1 MVGQGDGVKIIS
13 SSDLEVKSY
22 VWKNVIGKLN
32 YTVLGR
38 KNKISNLKEISAQAC
53 SGGVI
58 GEAKTASAGGL
69 LNKTLGIGNFLG
81 FEIENITV
89 SSINTPEIIH
99 ATQDYAGGFAGKAMG
114 GKVSN
119 VQISELQ
126 KVEANNYAGGFVGY
140 GGTGSLAET
149 GALNILGLVKISNL
163 LESSTR
169 TCIRY

>member
-1 MVGQGDGVKIIS
+1 MGNLLSGLLTQDQENVLLSLTGISPSVLAGNEITGSLTVKVNDKYAGGMVGQGDGVKIIS
-13 SSDLEVKSY
+13 SSDLEAKSY

-89 SSINTPEIIH
+89 SSIEYT
-99 ATQDYAGGFAGKAMG
+99 G
-114 GKVSN
+114 
-119 VQISELQ
+119 
-126 KVEANNYAGGFVGY
+126 NYLCNPRLCGW
-140 GGTGSLAET
+140 
-149 GALNILGLVKISNL
+149 IC
-163 LESSTR
+163 R
-169 TCIRY
+169 